1 VTEQLQWPGR
11 PSNGEMK
18 RCHRLVRASDFA
30 RVRRQGRSWAHP
42 LLVLAVDRN
51 ETGGTR
57 FGFVVSR
64 RVGGAVVRNRVKRRL
79 REAVRRHLDE
89 VPAGW
94 DVVLIARAP
103 AAEARFSEIEGAV
116 AQMLARARLW
126 MSKRG
131 AAVKQ

>member
-1 VTEQLQWPGR
+1 
-11 PSNGEMK
+11 MK
-18 RCHRLVRASDFA
+18 RCHRLVRASDLA
-30 RVRRQGRSWAHP
+30 RVRKQGHSWAHP

-51 ETGGTR
+51 ETGATR

-64 RVGGAVVRNRVKRRL
+64 RIGGAVVRNRVKRRL

-94 DVVLIARAP
+94 DVVLVARAP
-103 AAEARFSEIEGAV
+103 IAEAQFYEIEGAV
-116 AQMLARARLW
+116 AQTLARARLW
-126 MSKRG
+126 MSERG